1 MNKQKFLP
9 PLVCGFGA
17 AVLTTV
23 PGIKNLA
30 CCLVI
35 PLAAVLSI
43 FLDHKI
49 NRTILPINPKS
60 AIWFGIATG
69 IFAALFSTFFDLL
82 ITYITHTNDFV
93 QALPQT
99 EIILRHYKLDLL
111 LDQTLIMLRQMS
123 SDITTKGFSAFYTLG
138 ILLSNFVINTIF
150 GLLGGL
156 LGMTFINKRTQ
167 I

>member
-1 MNKQKFLP
+1 MTQKKLLP

-23 PGIKNLA
+23 PGIKNIA
-30 CCLVI
+30 CCLIV

-43 FLDHKI
+43 YLDHKI
-49 NRTILPINPKS
+49 NRTELPINAKS
-60 AIWFGIATG
+60 AIWFGIVTGLFAT
-69 IFAALFSTFFDLL
+69 LFSTFFDLL
-82 ITYITHTNDFV
+82 MTYIIHSNDFV

-99 EIILRHYKLDLL
+99 EMIIKHYKLNAI
-111 LDQTLIMLRQMS
+111 LDQTMALLKQMS
-123 SDITTKGFSAFYTLG
+123 NDITNYGFSAFYAFG
-138 ILLSNFVINTIF
+138 ILFSNLVINTIF

>member
-1 MNKQKFLP
+1 MNQKKLLP

-23 PGIKNLA
+23 PGIKNIA
-30 CCLVI
+30 CCLIV
-35 PLAAVLSI
+35 PLAAVLSLY
-43 FLDHKI
+43 LDHKI
-49 NRTILPINPKS
+49 NRTDLPINAKS
-60 AIWFGIATG
+60 AIWFGIITGLFAT
-69 IFAALFSTFFDLL
+69 LFSTFFDLL
-82 ITYITHTNDFV
+82 MTYIVHSNDFV

-99 EIILRHYKLDLL
+99 EMIIRHYKLNAI
-111 LDQTLIMLRQMS
+111 LDQTMTLLKQMS
-123 SDITTKGFSAFYTLG
+123 YDITTYGFSTFYAFG
-138 ILLSNFVINTIF
+138 ILFSNLVINTIF

>member
-1 MNKQKFLP
+1 MNQNKILP

-23 PGIKNLA
+23 PGIKNIG
-30 CCLVI
+30 CCLIV

-43 FLDHKI
+43 YLDHKI
-49 NRTILPINPKS
+49 NKTDLPINAKS
-60 AIWFGIATG
+60 AIWFGIITGLFAT
-69 IFAALFSTFFDLL
+69 LFSTFFDLL
-82 ITYITHTNDFV
+82 MTYIFHSNDFV

-99 EIILRHYKLDLL
+99 EMVIRHYKLNAL
-111 LDQTLIMLRQMS
+111 LDQTMTILRQMS
-123 SDITTKGFSAFYTLG
+123 NDITNYGFSTFYAFGMLFSN
-138 ILLSNFVINTIF
+138 LLVNTIF

>member
-1 MNKQKFLP
+1 MDKKKLLP

-23 PGIKNLA
+23 PGIKNFA
-30 CCLVI
+30 CCLIV

-43 FLDHKI
+43 YLDHKI
-49 NRTILPINPKS
+49 NRTNLPINAKS
-60 AIWFGIATG
+60 AIWFGIITGLFAT
-69 IFAALFSTFFDLL
+69 LFSTFFDLL

-99 EIILRHYKLDLL
+99 ESVISHYKLNAL
-111 LDQTLIMLRQMS
+111 LDQTMVLLRQMS
-123 SDITTKGFSAFYTLG
+123 NEITASGFSAFYAVG
-138 ILLSNFVINTIF
+138 ILFSNFVINLIF

-167 I
+167 V